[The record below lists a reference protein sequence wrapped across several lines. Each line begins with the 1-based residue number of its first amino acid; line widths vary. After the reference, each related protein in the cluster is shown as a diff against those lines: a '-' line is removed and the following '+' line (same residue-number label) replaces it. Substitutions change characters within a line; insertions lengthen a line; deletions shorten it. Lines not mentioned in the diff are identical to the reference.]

1 MNVEE
6 TYAKGTTTFMG
17 VELIVAPGALIPREE
32 TELLGRTATEV
43 IRALGMATPR
53 VIDMC
58 CGAGNLACGIASAIP
73 SAEVWASDLTDGCVS
88 VARKNVD
95 KLALGARV
103 HVHQGDLFAGFA
115 GLGLE
120 GTIDVVV
127 CNPPYISEKRLE
139 GDRAELLR
147 HEPREAFAAGPYG
160 LSIHQRVVKDAQAFL
175 KKGGFLLFEIGLGQ
189 DKQVKMLFD
198 RAKAFTDV
206 RLVPNQA
213 GELRVIVG
221 KILPNS

>member
-1 MNVEE
+1 
-6 TYAKGTTTFMG
+6 MG
-17 VELIVAPGALIPREE
+17 LELIVAPGALIPRQE
-32 TELLGRTATEV
+32 TELLGRTATELL
-43 IRALGMATPR
+43 RGLGVAAPR
-53 VIDMC
+53 VVDMC

-73 SAEVWASDLTDGCVS
+73 TAEVWASDLTDGCVA
-88 VARKNVD
+88 VARKNVE
-95 KLALGARV
+95 KLGLGGRV
-103 HVHQGDLFAGFA
+103 HVRQGDLFAGLA

-120 GTIDVVV
+120 HTIDVVV

-160 LSIHQRVVKDAQAFL
+160 LSIHQRVVKDAQPFL
-175 KKGGFLLFEIGLGQ
+175 KKGAHLLFEIGLGQ
-189 DKQVKMLFD
+189 EKQVKILFE
-198 RAKAFTDV
+198 RAKAFTGV

-221 KILPNS
+221 RTLANT